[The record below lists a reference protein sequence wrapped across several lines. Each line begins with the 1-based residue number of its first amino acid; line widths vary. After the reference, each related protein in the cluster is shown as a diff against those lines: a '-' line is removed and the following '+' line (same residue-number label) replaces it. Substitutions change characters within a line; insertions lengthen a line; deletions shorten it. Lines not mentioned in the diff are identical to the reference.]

1 MAKKKTKLFP
11 SQIRYLEKNPIISFR
26 LKKEEKEKLEE
37 IVKNTNSSVS
47 KWVSDFVRGKVENEE
62 ERLKLSEEN
71 EILKKTNERLKRENE
86 NVIRYKVPC
95 SVCGEYIFA
104 TLSYNDWNSYI
115 FPKLINEGAF
125 RGVHH
130 DYCRYRY

>member
-37 IVKNTNSSVS
+37 IVKNTNSPVS

-62 ERLKLSEEN
+62 EKLELLEENKVLEKAN
-71 EILKKTNERLKRENE
+71 EILRTKIE
-86 NVIRYKVPC
+86 NVIRFKVPC
-95 SVCGEYIFA
+95 SVCGKDMILGPSDENWDSVIYPR
-104 TLSYNDWNSYI
+104 LKN
-115 FPKLINEGAF
+115 AF
-125 RGVHH
+125 KDGCHGP
-130 DYCRYRY
+130 CANKS